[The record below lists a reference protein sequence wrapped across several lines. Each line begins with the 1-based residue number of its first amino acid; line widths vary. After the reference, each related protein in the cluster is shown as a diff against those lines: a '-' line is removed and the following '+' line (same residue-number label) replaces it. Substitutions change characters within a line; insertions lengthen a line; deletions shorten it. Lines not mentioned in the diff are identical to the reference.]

1 MILGSEPPR
10 TITPIAKEA
19 AMPCSEARIAANKA
33 NSLKSTGPSP
43 EGRLRSRRNG
53 LKHGLT
59 GKGTV
64 IAKVDQA
71 EVDRRAAALR
81 AQMAP
86 RSEAG
91 LVLVGQIA
99 LLSVRMERCA
109 AQEMAATAKRV
120 RHAGDDFD
128 QEQYDRAEELLD
140 ALAEDPRGT
149 VRRLRRTPEGVEALV
164 GAWAELRE
172 RLTRE
177 PRPVWT

>member
-1 MILGSEPPR
+1 
-10 TITPIAKEA
+10 
-19 AMPCSEARIAANKA
+19 MPCSEARIAANRA
-33 NSLKSTGPSP
+33 NSLKSTGPSTQ
-43 EGRLRSRRNG
+43 GRLRSCRNG

-59 GKGTV
+59 GKGAV
-64 IAKVDQA
+64 VAHVDQA

-109 AQEMAATAKRV
+109 AQEMAATARRV

-128 QEQYDRAEELLD
+128 QEQYDQAARLLD
-140 ALAEDPRGT
+140 AIGE
-149 VRRLRRTPEGVEALV
+149 
-164 GAWAELRE
+164 
-172 RLTRE
+172 
-177 PRPVWT
+177 